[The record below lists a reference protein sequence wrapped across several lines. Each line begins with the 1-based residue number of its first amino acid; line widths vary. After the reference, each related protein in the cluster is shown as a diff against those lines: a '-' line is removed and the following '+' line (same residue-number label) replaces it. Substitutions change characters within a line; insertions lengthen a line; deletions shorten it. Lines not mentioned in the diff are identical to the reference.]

1 MKSTLLAFALLLA
14 PAAPAAA
21 AGVALQDFSNVVA
34 LGTTFYGSWGAP
46 GSVLGSANPNSQFLQ
61 GVGVFEIKGSAPD
74 IPTNSFDSQ
83 LRFDFAAPVD
93 LGSNNQIAI
102 TAQLLPGNMADSFS
116 VVLLANGNQ
125 AATTV
130 FSTGSFSAGA
140 YSTVTA
146 TLSFN
151 QGFNPAQ
158 VDTLIISGVPASSSN
173 LVAAFAMSFDHL
185 AAVPEPA
192 VWSAALGAVALC
204 AALRHRRR
212 R

>member
-34 LGTTFYGSWGAP
+34 LGTTFYGSWEAT
-46 GSVLGSANPNSQFLQ
+46 GSVVGSANPNSQFLQ
-61 GVGVFEIKGSAPD
+61 GVGVFDIQGSAPI
-74 IPTNSFDSQ
+74 IPTNSFSSQ
-83 LRFDFAAPVD
+83 LRFDFAAPRD
-93 LGSNNQIAI
+93 IGSNNQIAL
-102 TAQLLPGNMADSFS
+102 TARLLPGNVADSFS

-130 FSTGSFSAGA
+130 FSTGAFTAGA

-151 QGFNPAQ
+151 PGFNSAQ
-158 VDTLIISGVPASSSN
+158 VDTLVISGVPASSSN
-173 LVAAFAMSFDHL
+173 TVGAFAMSFDHI
-185 AAVPEPA
+185 AVVPEPA

-204 AALRHRRR
+204 AALRHRHRR
-212 R
+212 